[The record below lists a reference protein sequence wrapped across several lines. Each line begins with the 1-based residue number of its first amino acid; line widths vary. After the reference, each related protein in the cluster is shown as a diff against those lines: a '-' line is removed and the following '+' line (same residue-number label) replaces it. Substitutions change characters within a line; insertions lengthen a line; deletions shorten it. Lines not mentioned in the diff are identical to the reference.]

1 MISIKAGTV
10 RDLKYFEQ
18 NVNDR
23 YGTSAAPSDLRE
35 LLPEHSA
42 QIRLRW
48 ARVSRG
54 NVEIFTDGSPLAEAV
69 QSSIG
74 DGENVFIPVHP
85 LEENRWPSDTLVESG
100 TISVSASYRTVFFEP
115 EEDGLLSGCVSGRNA
130 IMLKLHLE
138 RPLPGIDG
146 DRRLTRDKIEKCVE
160 LSSVLRD
167 QVNMDPLGQQCE
179 IVPEFLGLS
188 HSRSGVLFRQIPIS
202 EVLPLFSLFSIDTGN
217 PTAPTYIEQWLR
229 GQYGENSREAAR
241 EFGCQLA
248 RPLLRSL
255 FAGFRAGFSMEM
267 HAQNVLVRPGRDSL
281 IDRVYFRDL
290 EGVVFS
296 SRFRAERGLEPLFEN
311 LDNEEIDDNR
321 VSMTRWFNRNV
332 DHDLGRVFSGALRAL
347 TSSGYFDERCQKV
360 AVQTVRDTLRECVKD
375 AELQSLNWPGRLLP
389 VSRSPYG
396 NGLSK
401 GHYYSTRY
409 R

>member
-1 MISIKAGTV
+1 MNAETV

-42 QIRLRW
+42 QFRLRW
-48 ARVSRG
+48 ARVSSG
-54 NVEIFTDGSPLAEAV
+54 NVEIFTDGSPLAQAV
-69 QSSIG
+69 QSSIR
-74 DGENVFIPVHP
+74 DGENVFIPIHP
-85 LEENRWPSDTLVESG
+85 LEESRWSSDMLVESG

-115 EEDGLLSGCVSGRNA
+115 DANGLLSGCADVQNA
-130 IMLKLHLE
+130 VMLKLHLE
-138 RPLPGIDG
+138 RPLRGIDG

-160 LSSVLRD
+160 LSTVLRD
-167 QVNMDPLGQQCE
+167 QVKLDPLGQQCE
-179 IVPEFLGLS
+179 IIPEFLGLS
-188 HSRSGVLFRQIPIS
+188 HSKSGVLFREIPVS
-202 EVLPLFSLFSIDTGN
+202 DVMPLFSLSSIDTGN
-217 PTAPTYIEQWLR
+217 PTAPTYIEHWLR
-229 GQYGENSREAAR
+229 GQYGENSQEAAG
-241 EFGCQLA
+241 EFGFQLA

-267 HAQNVLVRPGRDSL
+267 HAQNVLIRPGGDSL

-296 SRFRAERGLEPLFEN
+296 SRFRAERGLEPLFDN
-311 LDNEEIDDNR
+311 LDNDEIDDNR

-332 DHDLGRVFSGALRAL
+332 DHDLGRVFSGALQAL
-347 TSSGYFDERCQKV
+347 KSSGYFDERCQKI

-396 NGLSK
+396 NGFSK